1 MKKHKFKKVLVIGS
15 GPIIIGQGAEF
26 DYSGTQACK
35 VLKEEGVEVVLVNS
49 NPATIMTDPTVA
61 DHVYMEPMTPEFLE
75 KIIEKERPEAMIA
88 GMGGQTALNL
98 SMALWKRGVLEK
110 YNVEVIGTSLESIE
124 TSEDREDF
132 RAAMEAIGQPC
143 IESYIAEDVE
153 SAVAQAHQ
161 IGLPVIIRP
170 AFTLGGTG
178 GGIANTEAEVR
189 EIARRGIDFSIAG
202 QVLVEKSI
210 KGWKE
215 IEYEMIRDNSGNVIA
230 VCNMENFDP
239 VGVHT
244 GDSIVVAPSQ
254 TLNDIEYQM
263 LRRASIDIVNALE
276 IRGGCNVQLALDP
289 KSDRYFVIEVN
300 PRVSRSSALASKA
313 TGYPIAKVATRIAL
327 GYDLDEIVN
336 DITGKTKA
344 CFEPTLD
351 YVVVKI
357 PKWPFDKFKEA
368 SKVLGTMMMATG
380 EVMAIAG
387 SFEAALLK
395 AVRSLEINLFN
406 LKLPVADTMSTEALV
421 DRVINGDD
429 MRLFFITE
437 LMRRGTTVAALQE
450 MTGIDPFFLS
460 KVQRLVTLE
469 ERIRGKGINALDA
482 ELLMALKRYGF
493 ADKGISR
500 LMKDTSADKIYDL
513 RKVYNIMPSYKMVD
527 TCASEFEATSPYY
540 YSMYGGEDEVAVSDR
555 KKVIVIGSGPIRIGQ
570 GVEFD
575 YCSVHGVLALKQLGY
590 EAIIVNNNPETVS
603 TDFDLSDKLYFEPI
617 TEEDILSIVDKEK
630 PVGVILQY
638 GGQTAIKLARF
649 ISEAGIPIL
658 GTSFEAVHNAEDRE
672 CFNQILIQE
681 GIPSP
686 LGYGVSSV
694 ADGMSQA
701 KSLGFPLLVR
711 PSYVIGGLGMEI
723 VHDNEGLER
732 YLFGAF
738 EREPKST
745 VLIDQYIN
753 GLEVEVDAISDGE
766 NVIIPGIMEH
776 LERAGVHSGD
786 SISIYPAPSIS
797 SQMKGQIV
805 VTTRRIAQALKIVG
819 LLNIQFIVDK
829 NKLYVIEVNPR
840 ASRTVPFLSK
850 VTGVPMIE
858 LSTRCMLGETV
869 NSMEYPTGLYPE
881 REIYA
886 VKHPVFS
893 MEKIPSADSALGPEM
908 KSTGEVLCMDAK
920 LEHAL
925 YKGFV
930 ASSGTL
936 RGLSAKGVKQTQD
949 VASASEAVGEAA
961 GSAVVDERI
970 TERIF
975 LSVAEAFKEPALPL
989 AGKLAA
995 LGYEIVATSGTAKV
1009 IRDAFPEAKVIDAG
1023 TEEEALTWLTR
1034 EKISFSVILPTVG
1047 KVKEKQGFRMRRR
1060 AVENKVICLT
1070 AFDTFSAVVLLLE
1083 KGIDDQSVDVHMAY
1097 S

>member
-1 MKKHKFKKVLVIGS
+1 MKKHNFKKILVIGS

-35 VLKEEGVEVVLVNS
+35 VLKEEGIQVVLVNS
-49 NPATIMTDPTVA
+49 NPATIMTDPSVA
-61 DHVYMEPMTPEFLE
+61 DRVYMEPMTPEFLE
-75 KIIEKERPEAMIA
+75 KIIKKERPEAMIA

-98 SMALWKRGVLEK
+98 SMTLWKRGVLDK
-110 YNVEVIGTSLESIE
+110 YNVKVIGTSLESIH
-124 TSEDREDF
+124 TSEDREAF
-132 RAAMEAIGQPC
+132 RTAMEAIGQPC
-143 IESYIAEDVE
+143 IESHIAEDVE
-153 SAVAQAHQ
+153 SAVRQALM

-178 GGIANTEAEVR
+178 GGIASTEAEVR
-189 EIARRGIDFSIAG
+189 EIARRGIEFSIAG
-202 QVLVEKSI
+202 QVLVERSI

-215 IEYEMIRDNSGNVIA
+215 IEYEMIRDGSGNVIA

-254 TLNDIEYQM
+254 TLNDLEYQM
-263 LRRASIDIVNALE
+263 LRRASIDIVNTLE
-276 IRGGCNVQLALDP
+276 IKGGCNVQLALDP
-289 KSDRYFVIEVN
+289 ESDSYFIIEVN

-357 PKWPFDKFKEA
+357 PKWPFDKFKDAE
-368 SKVLGTMMMATG
+368 KVLGTMMMATG

-387 SFEAALLK
+387 NFEAALLK
-395 AVRSLEINLFN
+395 AVRSLEIGLYNLRF
-406 LKLPVADTMSTEALV
+406 PSATVMSDEDLIH
-421 DRVINGDD
+421 RVKNGDD

-437 LMRRGTTVAALQE
+437 LIRRGVSVEALKA

-460 KVQRLVTLE
+460 KLNHLVRLE
-469 ERIRGKGINALDA
+469 ETIRGKRADVLNSD
-482 ELLMALKRYGF
+482 LLKKLKLYGF

-500 LMKDTSADKIYDL
+500 LMVQTPPDKVYAL
-513 RKVYNIMPSYKMVD
+513 RKAYGIMPSYKMVD

-540 YSMYGGEDEVAVSDR
+540 YSIYGGEDEVEVSDR
-555 KKVIVIGSGPIRIGQ
+555 KKVIVVGSGPIRIGQ

-575 YCSVHGVLALKQLGY
+575 YCSVHGVLALKELGY

-630 PVGVILQY
+630 PIGIILQY
-638 GGQTAIKLARF
+638 GGQTAIKLAQF
-649 ISEAGIPIL
+649 ISEMGIPIL
-658 GTSFEAVHNAEDRE
+658 GTSFEAVNNAEDRE
-672 CFNQILIQE
+672 CFNQILIEE

-686 LGYGVSSV
+686 KGFGVSSV
-694 ADGMSQA
+694 SEGMTMA
-701 KSLGFPLLVR
+701 KDLKFPLLVR

-723 VHDNEGLER
+723 VYENESLEQ
-732 YLFGAF
+732 YLFNAF
-738 EREPKST
+738 ESDPKST
-745 VLIDQYIN
+745 VLIDEYIN
-753 GLEVEVDAISDGE
+753 GLEIEVDAISDGQD
-766 NVIIPGIMEH
+766 VLIPGIMEH

-786 SISIYPAPSIS
+786 SISIYPAPTVS
-797 SQMKGQIV
+797 SKMKARIA
-805 VTTRRIAQALKIVG
+805 VTTRRIARALKIVG

-829 NKLYVIEVNPR
+829 ESLYVIEVNPR

-858 LSTRCMLGETV
+858 LSTRCMLGETL
-869 NSMEYPTGLYPE
+869 NSMHYLTGLYPE
-881 REIYA
+881 RDLFA

-893 MEKIPSADSALGPEM
+893 MEKIPFADSALGPEM
-908 KSTGEVLCMDAK
+908 KSTGEVLCMDK
-920 LEHAL
+920 NLEHAL

-930 ASSGTL
+930 AATGSL
-936 RGLSAKGVKQTQD
+936 RGLSAAKAQRNNV
-949 VASASEAVGEAA
+949 SESRE
-961 GSAVVDERI
+961 SQEIERV
-970 TERIF
+970 F
-975 LSVAEAFKEPALPL
+975 LSISDSFKLPTLPL
-989 AGKLAA
+989 VSKLSD
-995 LGYEIVATSGTAKV
+995 LGYELVATSGTAAS
-1009 IRDAFPEAKVIDAG
+1009 IREALPNVKIIDAG
-1023 TEEEALTWLTR
+1023 CPEEALTWLTR
-1034 EKISFSVILPTVG
+1034 DKVSFSVILPTIG
-1047 KVKEKQGFRMRRR
+1047 KIKAKPGFRMRRR
-1060 AVENKVICLT
+1060 AVENKLMCLT
-1070 AFDTFSAVVLLLE
+1070 AFDTFFAVVSLLE
-1083 KGIDDQSVDVHMAY
+1083 HGIDDQSVDVHMAY
-1097 S
+1097 E

>member
-1 MKKHKFKKVLVIGS
+1 MKPHPFKKVLVIGS

-35 VLKEEGVEVVLVNS
+35 VLKEEGIEVVLVNS

-61 DHVYMEPMTPEFLE
+61 DRVYMEPMTPEFLE

-98 SMALWKRGVLEK
+98 SMELWKRGIFEK
-110 YNVEVIGTSLESIE
+110 YGVQVIGTSLASIE
-124 TSEDREDF
+124 TSEDREAF
-132 RAAMEAIGQPC
+132 RAAMEAIDQPC

-153 SAVAQAHQ
+153 TAVVHAHQ

-178 GGIANTEAEVR
+178 GGIATTEEQVR
-189 EIARRGIDFSIAG
+189 EIARRGIDFSIAN

-254 TLNDIEYQM
+254 TLNDLEYQM
-263 LRRASIDIVNALE
+263 LRRASIDIVNALD

-289 KSDRYFVIEVN
+289 QSDRYYVIEVN

-357 PKWPFDKFKEA
+357 PKWPFDKFKDA
-368 SKVLGTMMMATG
+368 HKTLGTMMMATG

-395 AVRSLEINLFN
+395 AVRSLEINLYN
-406 LKLPVADTMSTEALV
+406 LRLPIAEGMSTEALTH
-421 DRVINGDD
+421 RVIHGDD
-429 MRLFFITE
+429 MRLFFLTE
-437 LMRRGTTVAALQE
+437 LMRRGTTVEDLQS
-450 MTGIDPFFLS
+450 MTGIDPFFLC
-460 KVQRLVTLE
+460 KVRRLVMME
-469 ERIRGKGINALDA
+469 ERLRGQEIQTLDA
-482 ELLMALKRYGF
+482 SLLLELKRLGF

-500 LMKDTSADKIYDL
+500 LMKDVSAEMIYGL
-513 RKVYNIMPSYKMVD
+513 RKVYKIMPSYKMVD
-527 TCASEFEATSPYY
+527 TCASEFEAASPYY
-540 YSMYGGEDEVAVSDR
+540 YSVYGGEDEVVVSDR
-555 KKVIVIGSGPIRIGQ
+555 KKVVVIGSGPIRIGQ

-575 YCSVHGVLALKQLGY
+575 YCSVHGVLALKNLGY

-630 PVGVILQY
+630 PMGVILQY
-638 GGQTAIKLARF
+638 GGQTAIKLAKF

-658 GTSFEAVHNAEDRE
+658 GTSFEAVNNAEDRE

-694 ADGMSQA
+694 AEGMDQA
-701 KSLGFPLLVR
+701 KGLGFPLLVR

-723 VHDNEGLER
+723 VYDNEALER
-732 YLFGAF
+732 YLVAAF

-786 SISIYPAPSIS
+786 SVSIYPAPSIS
-797 SQMKGQIV
+797 SKMKAEIV

-829 NKLYVIEVNPR
+829 DKLYVIEVNPR

-869 NSMEYPTGLYPE
+869 NSMNVPTGLYPE
-881 REIYA
+881 REIFA

-908 KSTGEVLCMDAK
+908 KSTGEVLCMDTK

-930 ASSGTL
+930 ASSGSL
-936 RGLSAKGVKQTQD
+936 RGLSAKAARRK
-949 VASASEAVGEAA
+949 AGEGQAP
-961 GSAVVDERI
+961 VVERV
-970 TERIF
+970 F
-975 LSVAEAFKEPALPL
+975 LSISDAFKAAVLPL
-989 AGKLAA
+989 VGKLSAM
-995 LGYEIVATSGTAKV
+995 GYEIVATSGTAKV
-1009 IRDAFPEAKVIDAG
+1009 IRALDPGAKLIDAG
-1023 TEEEALTWLTR
+1023 TQEAALSWLTR
-1034 EKISFSVILPTVG
+1034 EKISFAVILPTLG
-1047 KVKEKQGFRMRRR
+1047 KVKDKPGFIMRRR

-1070 AFDTFSAVVLLLE
+1070 AFDTFYAVVSLLE
-1083 KGIDDQSVDVHMAY
+1083 KGIEDESVEVCMAY
-1097 S
+1097 DQI

>member
-1 MKKHKFKKVLVIGS
+1 MKKHNFRKVLVIGS

-35 VLKEEGVEVVLVNS
+35 VLKEEGIEVVLVNS

-98 SMALWKRGVLEK
+98 SMTLWKRGVLEK
-110 YNVEVIGTSLESIE
+110 YKVAVIGTSLESIH
-124 TSEDREDF
+124 TSEDREAF
-132 RAAMEAIGQPC
+132 RTAMEAINQPC
-143 IESYIAEDVE
+143 IESHIAEDVE
-153 SAVAQAHQ
+153 SAVKQAHM

-178 GGIANTEAEVR
+178 GGIATTEAEVR
-189 EIARRGIDFSIAG
+189 EIARRGIEFSIVG
-202 QVLVEKSI
+202 QVLVERSI

-215 IEYEMIRDNSGNVIA
+215 IEYEMIRDGSGNVIA

-254 TLNDIEYQM
+254 TLNDLEYQM
-263 LRRASIDIVNALE
+263 LRRASIDIVNALD
-276 IRGGCNVQLALDP
+276 IKGGCNVQLALDP
-289 KSDRYFVIEVN
+289 VSDRYFIIEVN

-357 PKWPFDKFKEA
+357 PKWPFDKFKDAE
-368 SKVLGTMMMATG
+368 KVLGTMMMATG

-387 SFEAALLK
+387 NFEAALLK
-395 AVRSLEINLFN
+395 AVRSLEIGMYNLRFPPAAEMTDEE
-406 LKLPVADTMSTEALV
+406 LTH
-421 DRVINGDD
+421 RVINGDD

-437 LMRRGTTVAALQE
+437 LLRRGVSIDALRT

-460 KVQRLVTLE
+460 KLSHLVRLE
-469 ERIRGKGINALDA
+469 ESIRGKRADVLSSERLK
-482 ELLMALKRYGF
+482 ELKLYGF
-493 ADKGISR
+493 ADKGMSQ
-500 LMKDTSADKIYDL
+500 LMVQTPPDKIYNL
-513 RKVYNIMPSYKMVD
+513 RRAYDILPAYKMVD

-540 YSMYGGEDEVAVSDR
+540 YSIYGGEDEVEVSNR

-575 YCSVHGVLALKQLGY
+575 YCSVHGVLALKALGY

-617 TEEDILSIVDKEK
+617 TEEDILNIVDKEK
-630 PVGVILQY
+630 PIGIILQY
-638 GGQTAIKLARF
+638 GGQTAIKLAKF

-658 GTSFEAVHNAEDRE
+658 GTSFEAVNNAEDRE
-672 CFNQILIQE
+672 CFNQILIEE

-686 LGYGVSSV
+686 KGYGVSGV
-694 ADGMSQA
+694 AQGMEQA
-701 KSLGFPLLVR
+701 KGLRFPLLVR

-723 VHDNEGLER
+723 VYETESLKR
-732 YLFGAF
+732 YLVSAF

-745 VLIDQYIN
+745 VLIDEYIN
-753 GLEVEVDAISDGE
+753 GLEVEVDAISDGQD
-766 NVIIPGIMEH
+766 VLIPGIMEH

-786 SISIYPAPSIS
+786 SISIYPAPTVNAK
-797 SQMKGQIV
+797 MKARIA
-805 VTTRRIAQALKIVG
+805 VTTRRIARALKIVG

-829 NKLYVIEVNPR
+829 DALYVIEVNPR

-858 LSTRCMLGETV
+858 LSTRCMLGETLSGM
-869 NSMEYPTGLYPE
+869 NYLTGLYPE
-881 REIYA
+881 RNIFA

-893 MEKIPSADSALGPEM
+893 MEKIPFADSALGPEM
-908 KSTGEVLCMDAK
+908 KSTGEVLCMDK
-920 LEHAL
+920 NLDHAL

-930 ASSGTL
+930 AATGSL
-936 RGLSAKGVKQTQD
+936 RGLTSAKAHYNDTSPESRAKT
-949 VASASEAVGEAA
+949 
-961 GSAVVDERI
+961 
-970 TERIF
+970 TERVF
-975 LSVAEAFKEPALPL
+975 LSISDSFKDVSMPMVL
-989 AGKLAA
+989 KLSL
-995 LGYEIVATSGTAKV
+995 LGYEIVATSGTAKA
-1009 IRDAFPEAKVIDAG
+1009 IRCALPEVRVIDAG
-1023 TEEEALTWLTR
+1023 TADEALTWLTR
-1034 EKISFSVILPTVG
+1034 DKVSFSIILPTIG
-1047 KVKEKQGFRMRRR
+1047 KIKVKPGFRMRRR
-1060 AVENKVICLT
+1060 AVENKVMCLT
-1070 AFDTFSAVVLLLE
+1070 AFDTFNAVVSLLE
-1083 KGIDDQSVDVHMAY
+1083 KGIDDKSVDVFMAY